1 MSWTKTQKHV
11 TIAAFLGWTLDAFDF
26 FLMVFMFK
34 YLAADFHVPLVDV
47 TFAVTLTL
55 VMRPIGAYIFGR
67 LADKYGR
74 RPTLVWN
81 ILAFSLLELLSG
93 FAPNLTILLIV
104 RALFGIAMGG
114 EWGVASSLTM
124 ETVPTNSRGF
134 VSGLLQTGYPFGY
147 LLASVVFNFYDS
159 IGWRGMFFIG
169 VVPALLIFYIRAN
182 VPESPAWEQHIKQAE
197 QPSFVSVL
205 ARNWKLAVYAIVMMT
220 AFNFFGHGSQDTYP
234 TFLLVQHH
242 FDPPTVARIS
252 IVANIGA
259 IIGGLTVGIVSER
272 IGRRKAVI
280 VAALLAL
287 PVIPLWAFSST
298 AGMLMIGAFLMQIA
312 VQGAWGVIPAYLNE
326 LSPKEIRGTFPGL
339 VYQLGNLIAAVNL
352 PLQATVAKATGDN
365 YGFAMACLIAVMSVA
380 IAGLMYVGPE
390 RRGENIGVVLAPVAS
405 E

>member
-1 MSWTKTQKHV
+1 
-11 TIAAFLGWTLDAFDF
+11 
-26 FLMVFMFK
+26 MFK

-67 LADKYGR
+67 LADKYVR